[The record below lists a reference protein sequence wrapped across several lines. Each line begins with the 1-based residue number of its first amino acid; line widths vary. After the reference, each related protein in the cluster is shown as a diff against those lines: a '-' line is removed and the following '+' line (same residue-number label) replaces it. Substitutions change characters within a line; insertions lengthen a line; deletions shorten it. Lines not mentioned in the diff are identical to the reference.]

1 MCPTPDVVEPN
12 HVEHGDRQKNNSE
25 NTTVLF
31 MGTLSETV
39 HHVLL
44 LDIKNTM
51 WRLAER
57 KNVYWQMHFIMRK

>member
-1 MCPTPDVVEPN
+1 MCPTPNVVEPN

-51 WRLAER
+51 
-57 KNVYWQMHFIMRK
+57 